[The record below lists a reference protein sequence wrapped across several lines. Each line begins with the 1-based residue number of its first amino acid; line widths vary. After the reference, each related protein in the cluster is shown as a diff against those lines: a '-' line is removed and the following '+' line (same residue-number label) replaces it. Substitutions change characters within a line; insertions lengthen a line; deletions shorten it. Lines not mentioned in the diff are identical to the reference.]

1 VKNLTM
7 MAALLLASLHLSHR
21 TAVAQSGPDAVPDS
35 VTPER
40 VAAGSE
46 IFNNGTCVACH
57 AVAGMGVGR
66 WAPNLS
72 DREWLHSEGDYDGIM
87 HTIFWG
93 VEKDQF
99 KAVTPRR
106 FQMNPQG
113 GMQLTPEQLKALVA
127 YVWTIS
133 RPSTNSLVAAQQQFV
148 TLARSGKA
156 ADAAAMFEA
165 ARKKD
170 PDLLLLAEN
179 ALNRLGYELLPDAPK
194 DALALFQLNARAHPD
209 SWNVYDSLGEA
220 EAALGNKAEAVRNY
234 QQSLK
239 LNPKNDNAAK
249 KLKELQGS

>member
-1 VKNLTM
+1 MTTGSLLVLT
-7 MAALLLASLHLSHR
+7 LLPCAR
-21 TAVAQSGPDAVPDS
+21 AVAQAPGTAVTIPDS
-35 VTPER
+35 ITPER
-40 VAAGSE
+40 VAVGSDL
-46 IFNNGTCVACH
+46 FNGGSCVACH

-66 WAPNLS
+66 WAPNLA

-93 VEKDQF
+93 VEKEQF

-106 FQMNPQG
+106 FEMNPQG
-113 GMQLTPEQLKALVA
+113 GMQLTREQLKAVVA

-133 RPSTNSLVAAQQQFV
+133 RPATNQLVAAQQQFV

-156 ADAAAMFEA
+156 ADAAAMFDA
-165 ARKKD
+165 AKKKD
-170 PDLLLLAEN
+170 SDHLLLAEN
-179 ALNRLGYELLPDAPK
+179 ALNRLGYELLPDTPRE
-194 DALALFQLNARAHPD
+194 ALALFQLNARAHPD

-220 EAALGNKAEAVRNY
+220 EAALGNKAEAIRNY

-249 KLKELQGS
+249 KLKELRGG